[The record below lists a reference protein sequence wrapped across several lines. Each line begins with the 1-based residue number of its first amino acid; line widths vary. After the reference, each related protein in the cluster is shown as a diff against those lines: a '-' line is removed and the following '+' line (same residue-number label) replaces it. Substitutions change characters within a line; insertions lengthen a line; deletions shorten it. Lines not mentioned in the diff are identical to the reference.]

1 MAKIVDT
8 PLDNLYIQG
17 DGLVTKKELRDVLAK
32 AHITNVEPET
42 NAILEVFVV
51 DEINIDDVP
60 EFVRG
65 RFVYSQNDD
74 EELRL
79 FRPMNSNII
88 QYPLVGEEWLGFT
101 YKDVHYYLSR
111 LSDSNVSINYK
122 KDGSNQRL
130 VSPFTNNK
138 DVKDNFAD
146 RELKPYGKTF
156 VDLAPLS
163 PPYEEGKTLLQGRFG
178 NYIQLGSNQPSSP
191 NSPNVRIAADNKTF
205 ISLTTDEPQ
214 PTYPVGIDF
223 ETYET
228 YGGEQIFLN
237 SNRITLNAKKNKVGI
252 YSRDDINISSDRG
265 NVLIEAADRIRLR
278 PRRSTIDLDIENGGT
293 ILTTTKPGIP
303 FPQLE
308 MMGFLKMMF
317 GISDFFKGML
327 LGVPKLVNPFTI
339 PLGVK
344 EIMKGLKGAEAFIQ
358 AIIGLEF
365 LSMSRLETKTIEEIK
380 AVLPIPAGFGGIIDD
395 VSNITDEQIKKLEEL
410 EKASSEQLQKAS
422 QLQSAISTVPP
433 SAAAVS
439 GLLADGSFDS
449 FDGVGDLKGVLGDNP
464 SDEALGRYIS
474 NGGLSGFENQVSG
487 ISGNI
492 GMADQARSYQNI
504 FKARS

>member
-51 DEINIDDVP
+51 DEINSDDVP
-60 EFVRG
+60 EYVRG

-122 KDGSNQRL
+122 KDGINQRL

-178 NYIQLGSNQPSSP
+178 NYIQLSSNQPSSP

-205 ISLTTDEPQ
+205 ISLTTDEPE

-223 ETYET
+223 ETYEP

-252 YSRDDINISSDRG
+252 YSNDDIIVSGSNDVNIFGKNNISITNNSGDGDIRIGNAKAQDLTIVSQRQRIISLRKTVINSSNGEIEIGLGRRDNPLPPAVLGNKDFIKLMDLILSTNISSKS
-265 NVLIEAADRIRLR
+265 VELATEAAQPTPNPI
-278 PRRSTIDLDIENGGT
+278 TIES
-293 ILTTTKPGIP
+293 LT
-303 FPQLE
+303 
-308 MMGFLKMMF
+308 
-317 GISDFFKGML
+317 
-327 LGVPKLVNPFTI
+327 
-339 PLGVK
+339 K
-344 EIMKGLKGAEAFIQ
+344 EIA
-358 AIIGLEF
+358 
-365 LSMSRLETKTIEEIK
+365 
-380 AVLPIPAGFGGIIDD
+380 
-395 VSNITDEQIKKLEEL
+395 
-410 EKASSEQLQKAS
+410 
-422 QLQSAISTVPP
+422 
-433 SAAAVS
+433 
-439 GLLADGSFDS
+439 
-449 FDGVGDLKGVLGDNP
+449 DLKNIK
-464 SDEALGRYIS
+464 DERTY
-474 NGGLSGFENQVSG
+474 LSKKVS
-487 ISGNI
+487 IE
-492 GMADQARSYQNI
+492 
-504 FKARS
+504 